1 MSNANADP
9 GPGGHTSPTA
19 GAWARVSRVV
29 ACAPDL
35 AMVPGM
41 DNVIVTWLVV
51 GFIAGALASYVSRGT
66 GFGLAGDIVLG
77 IVGAFIGG
85 WGFRELHWQAPFA
98 GLPGMIFVAF
108 VGAVALLFV
117 IRLINGRRNR

>member
-1 MSNANADP
+1 MSIANADP
-9 GPGGHTSPTA
+9 GPDGHTSHTA
-19 GAWARVSRVV
+19 GASTLVSRV
-29 ACAPDL
+29 AASAPDL

-85 WGFRELHWQAPFA
+85 WGFRELHWHAPFA